1 MIQRIQTVYLFI
13 AILLVGSLFF
23 VPFSEMANVKGELFR
38 LDAKGLYSASSQS
51 NAPLFANT
59 VVVFL
64 CASCI
69 ALMII
74 TIFRYKSLARQI
86 SLSKISLLV
95 LFILTGAIFY
105 EIWKAAGMVGGTFS
119 IKIYASFPAIAIV
132 LVWLAMRGIHKDDRL
147 LKSIDRIR

>member
-13 AILLVGSLFF
+13 AILLTGSLFF
-23 VPFSEMANVKGELFR
+23 LPFAELTNTANELFR
-38 LDAKGLYSASSQS
+38 LDAKGLYQPASPNS
-51 NAPLFANT
+51 APLFANT
-59 VVVFL
+59 IVVIL

-74 TIFRYKSLARQI
+74 TIFRYKMLSRQI
-86 SLSKISLLV
+86 SLSKITV
-95 LFILTGAIFY
+95 VALFILTGVIFY

-119 IKIYASFPAIAIV
+119 IKIYSSFPAVSII
-132 LVWLAMRGIHKDDRL
+132 LVWLAMRGMHKDDQL